1 MSPPFQNTLLAERR
15 RFILDILNLSS
26 PPKLN
31 HRALA
36 VVLEQYGLRP
46 ADDALRGDLRWLFE
60 RGLITIEYLDN
71 ILIAAL
77 TQRGRD
83 ASADRLRVDGV
94 SRDGMP
100 DA

>member
-1 MSPPFQNTLLAERR
+1 MTLPKIITAERR
-15 RFILDILNLSS
+15 RFILDILNLSD

-46 ADDALRGDLRWLFE
+46 ADDVLRGDLRWLFE

-83 ASADRLRVDGV
+83 ASAGRLRVDGV
-94 SRDGMP
+94 SRDGIP